1 MKKEKLK
8 KQVVQTFRLTANEQ
22 KILRYSA
29 MSQRMSIG
37 EYIRKSLLINN
48 PNHEK

>member
-1 MKKEKLK
+1 MKKEKHK
-8 KQVVQTFRLTANEQ
+8 KEVIQTFRLTANEQ

-29 MSQRMSIG
+29 MSQRMSVG

-48 PNHEK
+48 LNYEK